1 MFSSIPGGYV
11 TPNGN
16 VVMSNG
22 GHGVIT
28 PNGNVI
34 IHNTPLPSST
44 QTTQHTSSGL
54 WKALEEARNKK

>member
-1 MFSSIPGGYV
+1 MSFTNISGGYV

-34 IHNTPLPSST
+34 LTNSSAAPT
-44 QTTQHTSSGL
+44 QPATQ
-54 WKALEEARNKK
+54 KR

>member
-1 MFSSIPGGYV
+1 MSFTNISGGYV

-22 GHGVIT
+22 DSGVIT

-34 IHNTPLPSST
+34 I
-44 QTTQHTSSGL
+44 Q
-54 WKALEEARNKK
+54 NKVINKP

>member
-1 MFSSIPGGYV
+1 MMSFTNIPGGYV

-22 GHGVIT
+22 DSGVIT

-34 IHNTPLPSST
+34 I
-44 QTTQHTSSGL
+44 Q
-54 WKALEEARNKK
+54 NKVINNS

>member
-1 MFSSIPGGYV
+1 MMSFTNISGGYV

-22 GHGVIT
+22 DSGVIT

-34 IHNTPLPSST
+34 I
-44 QTTQHTSSGL
+44 Q
-54 WKALEEARNKK
+54 NKVINNP

>member
-1 MFSSIPGGYV
+1 MSFTNISGGYV

-22 GHGVIT
+22 DSGVIT

-34 IHNTPLPSST
+34 I
-44 QTTQHTSSGL
+44 Q
-54 WKALEEARNKK
+54 NKVINNP

>member
-1 MFSSIPGGYV
+1 MFTNIPGGYV

-22 GHGVIT
+22 TGGTIT

-34 IHNTPLPSST
+34 INNPQPIIQNPQPIT
-44 QTTQHTSSGL
+44 QIKK
-54 WKALEEARNKK
+54 WFFIKNKE

>member
-1 MFSSIPGGYV
+1 MFTNIPGGYV

-22 GHGVIT
+22 TGGFIT

-34 IHNTPLPSST
+34 ITNPISPP
-44 QTTQHTSSGL
+44 
-54 WKALEEARNKK
+54 NPIPKK

>member
-1 MFSSIPGGYV
+1 MFTNIPGGYV

-22 GHGVIT
+22 TGGFIT

-34 IHNTPLPSST
+34 ITNPIPPP
-44 QTTQHTSSGL
+44 
-54 WKALEEARNKK
+54 NPIPKK